1 MLEDSLDP
9 RQHPGEF
16 ARLIQE
22 RVGGVGR
29 PEADLGDWLLGWHDR
44 EGAWTNL
51 RNVQHWIDR
60 AVP

>member
-9 RQHPGEF
+9 RPHPAEF

-22 RVGGVGR
+22 RDGGCGR
-29 PEADLGDWLLGWHDR
+29 PAVDVGDWLLGWHDR
-44 EGAWTNL
+44 EGTLTNL

-60 AVP
+60 AAP

>member
-9 RQHPGEF
+9 RPHPGEF
-16 ARLIQE
+16 ARVLE
-22 RVGGVGR
+22 EHAAGR
-29 PEADLGDWLLGWHDR
+29 GRSMAELGDWLLGWHDR

-60 AVP
+60 AAP

>member
-22 RVGGVGR
+22 RVGR
-29 PEADLGDWLLGWHDR
+29 PEADRGDWLLGWHDR

-60 AVP
+60 AAP